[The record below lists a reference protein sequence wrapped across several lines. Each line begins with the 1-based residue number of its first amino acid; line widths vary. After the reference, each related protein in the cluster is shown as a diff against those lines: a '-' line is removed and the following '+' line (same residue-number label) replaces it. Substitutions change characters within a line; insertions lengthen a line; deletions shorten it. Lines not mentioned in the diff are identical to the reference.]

1 MHDSP
6 VGGIR
11 TLVTACGSKEIIGFI
26 SKQGKEVSFT
36 FVYIEMQLFRVISS
50 KI

>member
-11 TLVTACGSKEIIGFI
+11 TPVTACGSKEIIVFI
-26 SKQGKEVSFT
+26 SKQVNEVSFT
-36 FVYIEMQLFRVISS
+36 SVCIEMQLFRGIST